1 MVGVVVVYRGRWG
14 FLYRKSLSGKD
25 GGALNLLCW
34 ITWALSLQRTSI
46 IDSLIAAQYSNFFFF
61 FLSQVNHRMLLTAR
75 FLHSQKDFHGHE
87 NNGNLKKV
95 HTPYNLCTFCFAFVL
110 DVLLIWYPPAFQ
122 RIARDPPK
130 KQVMVTNLLRF
141 RKCKKS
147 I

>member
-61 FLSQVNHRMLLTAR
+61 F
-75 FLHSQKDFHGHE
+75 
-87 NNGNLKKV
+87 
-95 HTPYNLCTFCFAFVL
+95 FV
-110 DVLLIWYPPAFQ
+110 
-122 RIARDPPK
+122 
-130 KQVMVTNLLRF
+130 
-141 RKCKKS
+141 S
-147 I
+147 SES